1 MVTSTT
7 SVVRQPLTLDHVG
20 SRRTLPTPRCL
31 RALSIALAVGVV
43 GAGVTGGLAV
53 LARQRATERAISTAQ
68 PLALDAVTLD
78 VTLSDANTTIAGGFL
93 GAPPVPVSVESQYE
107 RDLATSA
114 AALTAAAQQS
124 GGDSE
129 AARQLAILSTGVP
142 LYSAT
147 VATAESDYR
156 EGFPV
161 ATAYL
166 SEANYLMRNRLLPAA
181 ATLDGVERVR
191 LARDNADAARAGL
204 VAVAMGL
211 LAAVLVLAIWTQLRV
226 SRRFRRLINV
236 GLAVTTVLVIVVGA
250 WTLVA
255 TESASRSMKSAERR
269 GTAPLTTLTQ
279 ARILAQQARADDELT
294 LVTRDADPSFGQ
306 DFNKSDG
313 SLKALLVGD
322 HPGWTSA
329 EARDLAR
336 ASGAWNAYD
345 QAHSQSLALQ
355 SADQLS
361 QTAAVDSSGAQAAAN
376 VDAALTNGV
385 TESVRAFDSN
395 ARAASSD
402 LGGLALA
409 GLILTILAAMA
420 AIAGLE
426 PRIREYR

>member
-1 MVTSTT
+1 
-7 SVVRQPLTLDHVG
+7 
-20 SRRTLPTPRCL
+20 
-31 RALSIALAVGVV
+31 VV

-53 LARQRATERAISTAQ
+53 LARQHATNRAISTAQ
-68 PLALDAVTLD
+68 PLVLDAVTLD

-93 GAPPVPVSVESQYE
+93 GAPPVPVSVESHYE
-107 RDLATSA
+107 SDLSTGD

-124 GGDSE
+124 GGDSQ

-147 VATAESDYR
+147 VATAEAYYR

-166 SEANYLMRNRLLPAA
+166 SEANYLMRDSLLPAA
-181 ATLDGVERVR
+181 ATLDGLEQAR
-191 LARDNADAARAGL
+191 LARDNAAAAQAGL

-211 LAAVLVLAIWTQLRV
+211 LAAVLVLAIGTQLHV

-236 GLAVTTVLVIVVGA
+236 GLAVTTVLVVVVGA

-255 TESASRSMKSAERR
+255 TESASRSTTRAERR
-269 GTAPLTTLTQ
+269 GTAPLATLTR

-294 LVTRDADPSFGQ
+294 LVTRDADPSFEQ
-306 DFNKSDG
+306 DFEKSDG
-313 SLKALLVGD
+313 SLKALLVAD
-322 HPGWTSA
+322 HAGWTSA
-329 EARDLAR
+329 EARDLAN
-336 ASGAWNAYD
+336 ASEAWNAYD
-345 QAHSQSLALQ
+345 QAHRQSLAPQ
-355 SADQLS
+355 SEDQQS
-361 QTAAVDSSGAQAAAN
+361 QTAADDKSAQDAAS

-385 TESVRAFDSN
+385 TESVRAFDSD
-395 ARAASSD
+395 ARAASID

-409 GLILTILAAMA
+409 GLILTILAATS